1 MGFPKILLISFGALV
16 LIVIVL
22 IWFYPVFHIIF
33 SKWVFGKFSAR
44 YIETYKKY
52 TGKSPY
58 GYCIKDDLVNYLASF
73 FQNKS
78 NYSTYKSSKPT
89 NFYNTPFGTKF
100 EKVLSDNRKPFCVNS
115 NRTEQFEFKVVGYR
129 SEMFDIDMKSY
140 FYFLNEK
147 FFMGE
152 YVFKNPSNEKLKE
165 LAVIIK
171 KKYIPEQSLDSYDFL
186 IMGINDSKLRF
197 EHTGFNLSIKYMDFS
212 NQDVIDQ
219 LENYWSLSVK
229 TWVKQPESDF
239 ESELFHKL

>member
-1 MGFPKILLISFGALV
+1 M
-16 LIVIVL
+16 
-22 IWFYPVFHIIF
+22 
-33 SKWVFGKFSAR
+33 FGKFSAR

-78 NYSTYKSSKPT
+78 NYSTYKSSKPI
-89 NFYNTPFGTKF
+89 NFYNTPPFGTKF

-147 FFMGE
+147 FFLWE
-152 YVFKNPSNEKLKE
+152 STFLKTQ
-165 LAVIIK
+165 AMK
-171 KKYIPEQSLDSYDFL
+171 SLKS
-186 IMGINDSKLRF
+186 
-197 EHTGFNLSIKYMDFS
+197 
-212 NQDVIDQ
+212 
-219 LENYWSLSVK
+219 
-229 TWVKQPESDF
+229 
-239 ESELFHKL
+239 